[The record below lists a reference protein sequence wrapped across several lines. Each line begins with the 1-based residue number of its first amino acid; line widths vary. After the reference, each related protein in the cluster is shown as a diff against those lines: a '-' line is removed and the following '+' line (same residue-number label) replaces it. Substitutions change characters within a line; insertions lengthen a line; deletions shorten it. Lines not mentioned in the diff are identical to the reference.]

1 MTDQISTPLLTST
14 LFNSGSL
21 ASSPESTK
29 LRRDTPEA
37 IAKAASEFES
47 LLIGEVLKSVREADG
62 SDWLGTDENEAG
74 SALMELSE
82 QQLAKALSSAG
93 GLGLAKMISAGLA
106 KTASKK

>member
-1 MTDQISTPLLTST
+1 MTDQIATPLLSTT
-14 LFNSGSL
+14 LFSPGPL
-21 ASSPESTK
+21 SSSEESTK
-29 LRRDTPEA
+29 LKHDTPEA

-74 SALMELSE
+74 STLMELSE
-82 QQLAKALSSAG
+82 QQLAQALSSAG